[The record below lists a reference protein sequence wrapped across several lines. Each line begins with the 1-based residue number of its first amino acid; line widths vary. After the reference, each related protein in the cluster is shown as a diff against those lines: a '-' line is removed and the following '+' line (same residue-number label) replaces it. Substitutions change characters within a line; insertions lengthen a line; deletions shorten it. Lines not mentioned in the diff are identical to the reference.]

1 MELTMNLI
9 DQDIATSEQVTIAHN
24 KYEISQYKV
33 TESLI
38 SNSVGDIT
46 VIYKVDCPVDFDLPV
61 IYYDT
66 IRKEFRAHVQM
77 ATCLD
82 QEEFSNFI
90 KDQQIGLEV
99 LKFLN
104 EQFCSNTGV

>member
-9 DQDIATSEQVTIAHN
+9 DQDIVTSAQATVAHN
-24 KYEISQYKV
+24 KYEISEYKV

-38 SNSVGDIT
+38 LNSVGDIT
-46 VIYKVDCPVDFDLPV
+46 AIYKVDCPADSDLPV

-66 IRKEFRAHVQM
+66 IRKEFRTHVHL

-82 QEEFSNFI
+82 EEEFSNFI

>member
-9 DQDIATSEQVTIAHN
+9 DQDIATSAQVTVAHN
-24 KYEISQYKV
+24 KYEISEYKV

-38 SNSVGDIT
+38 LNSVGDIT
-46 VIYKVDCPVDFDLPV
+46 ATYKVDCPVDFDLPV

-77 ATCLD
+77 ASCLD
-82 QEEFSNFI
+82 QEELSNFI

-104 EQFCSNTGV
+104 NQFCSNTGA

>member
-1 MELTMNLI
+1 MELTMNII
-9 DQDIATSEQVTIAHN
+9 DQDIITSTQATAVHN
-24 KYEISQYKV
+24 KYEISEYKV

-38 SNSVGDIT
+38 LNSVGDIAAT
-46 VIYKVDCPVDFDLPV
+46 YKVDCPVDFDLPI

-77 ATCLD
+77 VTCLD
-82 QEEFSNFI
+82 QEELSNFI

-104 EQFCSNTGV
+104 EQFCSNTGA

>member
-1 MELTMNLI
+1 MELTMHLI
-9 DQDIATSEQVTIAHN
+9 DQDIVTSAQATVAHN
-24 KYEISQYKV
+24 KYEILQYKV

-38 SNSVGDIT
+38 SNSVGDIA
-46 VIYKVDCPVDFDLPV
+46 VVYKVDCPVDFDLPV

-66 IRKEFRAHVQM
+66 ICKEFRTHVHL

-104 EQFCSNTGV
+104 EQFCSNTGA

>member
-1 MELTMNLI
+1 MELIMNLI
-9 DQDIATSEQVTIAHN
+9 DQDIVASAQAIVAHN
-24 KYEISQYKV
+24 KCEISEYKV

-46 VIYKVDCPVDFDLPV
+46 AVYEVSCPADSDLPV

-66 IRKEFRAHVQM
+66 IRKEFRTHVPL
-77 ATCLD
+77 ATGLNE
-82 QEEFSNFI
+82 EEFKQFI
-90 KDQQIGLEV
+90 NAQQVGLEV

-104 EQFCSNTGV
+104 NQFCSNTGV

>member
-9 DQDIATSEQVTIAHN
+9 DQDIITSEQAIVAHN
-24 KYEISQYKV
+24 KYEIFQYKV
-33 TESLI
+33 TESII
-38 SNSVGDIT
+38 SNSVGDIAVT
-46 VIYKVDCPVDFDLPV
+46 YKVDCPVDFDLPI

-66 IRKEFRAHVQM
+66 ISKEFRAHVQM
-77 ATCLD
+77 TSCLD

-104 EQFCSNTGV
+104 EQFCSNTGA

>member
-9 DQDIATSEQVTIAHN
+9 DQDIATSAQATVAHN
-24 KYEISQYKV
+24 KYEISEYKV

-38 SNSVGDIT
+38 LNSVGDIT
-46 VIYKVDCPVDFDLPV
+46 AVYKVDCPVDFDLPI

-66 IRKEFRAHVQM
+66 IRKEFRAHIRM
-77 ATCLD
+77 TSCLD
-82 QEEFSNFI
+82 QEELSNFI

-104 EQFCSNTGV
+104 EQFCSNTGA

>member
-1 MELTMNLI
+1 MELIMNLI
-9 DQDIATSEQVTIAHN
+9 DQNIITSEHAIVTHN
-24 KYEISQYKV
+24 KYQILQYIV

-38 SNSVGDIT
+38 SNSVGDVT
-46 VIYKVDCPVDFDLPV
+46 VTYKVDCPVDFDLPI

-66 IRKEFRAHVQM
+66 IHKKFYTHVQM
-77 ATCLD
+77 VTYLD

-104 EQFCSNTGV
+104 EKFCSNTGV